1 MKAPT
6 SEGFRYLPELLAAR
20 AEHEVLLDRLRV
32 LRFDRHV
39 FRGARIKRDRPQFG
53 YSPDHPL

>member
-6 SEGFRYLPELLAAR
+6 SEGFRYMPELLTAR

-39 FRGARIKRDRPQFG
+39 FRGDRIQRGWPQFG
-53 YSPDHPL
+53 YSRDHLP